1 MKRLLL
7 LALLASVATPAA
19 ACVPPPGLGFQQWY
33 AMCRNDMESGYARFF
48 AGSQSHASFMRSMYQ
63 RYQSARPTYNPAL
76 RRQQDEFADT
86 MARRQGNYMEGV
98 RRQGENRTND
108 FNNQQRAKS
117 RQQENEM
124 MYIQNERC
132 VRRNSDGSCRYK
144 VPN

>member
-48 AGSQSHASFMRSMYQ
+48 AGSQSHDSFMRSMYQ
-63 RYQSARPTYNPAL
+63 KYQSARPTYNPVIEK
-76 RRQQDEFADT
+76 QQHDLADT
-86 MARRQGNYMEGV
+86 MASGQQNYMNEVNGQ
-98 RRQGENRTND
+98 RDRRTNAFED
-108 FNNQQRAKS
+108 QQLAKS
-117 RQQENEM
+117 IQQENEM
-124 MYIQNERC
+124 MYIQNEHC
-132 VRRNSDGSCRYK
+132 VRRNTDGSCRYK